1 MTVKMR
7 FSPLVAVLVVAG
19 AVLFGCAGMSNVR
32 VGVDTK
38 VSEAVAV
45 LRPAEGQAVHGTVS
59 FIQEGRDVRVV
70 AEIRGL
76 TPGKHGI
83 HIHEFGDIT
92 SADGTSVGGHLNP
105 RNKPHG
111 GPDTE
116 ERHIGDLGNVEADRN
131 GVARYNRIDTVIS
144 LDGPNAI
151 VGRSV
156 VIKAGPDDF
165 KTQPGGGAGARIAW
179 GVIGIAGLAS
189 E

>member
-1 MTVKMR
+1 MKTR
-7 FSPLVAVLVVAG
+7 FFGPIMVLVAAGVVLS
-19 AVLFGCAGMSNVR
+19 GCAGMSNVR

-45 LRPAEGQAVHGTVS
+45 LRPIGAQTVRGTVT

-70 AEIRGL
+70 AEIQGL

-83 HIHEFGDIT
+83 HIHEFGDT
-92 SADGTSVGGHLNP
+92 TAADGASVGGHLNP

-111 GPDTE
+111 GPDDA